1 MGTICYSD
9 VNFLHGQSAVLRV
22 SGADRAGGIVPAG
35 SGRAGGDVPT
45 GMCRQEW
52 EGRAMELRHL
62 DALMAIESGGSF
74 TAAADALNTV
84 QSNVSEQVRQLE
96 DELGTDL
103 LVRGRKGARPTEC
116 GAIVLERSRRIRR
129 ELDGMREEISM
140 LLGLEAGS
148 ASFGVVGTASRWL
161 VPALVADLRQRAS
174 GLSLRVVEGA
184 SERLVAEVLGHEL
197 ALALV
202 TEPVFDVG
210 VQVEHLMDEAL
221 VGLAPESVMLPPEP
235 VPLSALVDLP
245 MILPPPN
252 NPLRIEIDAVARSQG
267 LALSVPVEV
276 EGIRLISDLVAAQ
289 AGVSVLPETAIA
301 PTPPGVRRFAIADM
315 PPRRLAL
322 IAARDASLSIAD
334 RAVRDAVLRIVG
346 RTTD

>member
-1 MGTICYSD
+1 
-9 VNFLHGQSAVLRV
+9 
-22 SGADRAGGIVPAG
+22 
-35 SGRAGGDVPT
+35 
-45 GMCRQEW
+45 
-52 EGRAMELRHL
+52 MELRHL
-62 DALMAIESGGSF
+62 DALMAIESEGSF

-84 QSNVSEQVRQLE
+84 QSNVSDQVRQLE

-202 TEPVFDVG
+202 TEPVFDVR

-267 LALSVPVEV
+267 LALVEV

-346 RTTD
+346 RTSD

>member
-1 MGTICYSD
+1 
-9 VNFLHGQSAVLRV
+9 
-22 SGADRAGGIVPAG
+22 
-35 SGRAGGDVPT
+35 
-45 GMCRQEW
+45 
-52 EGRAMELRHL
+52 
-62 DALMAIESGGSF
+62 
-74 TAAADALNTV
+74 
-84 QSNVSEQVRQLE
+84 
-96 DELGTDL
+96 
-103 LVRGRKGARPTEC
+103 
-116 GAIVLERSRRIRR
+116 
-129 ELDGMREEISM
+129 
-140 LLGLEAGS
+140 
-148 ASFGVVGTASRWL
+148 
-161 VPALVADLRQRAS
+161 
-174 GLSLRVVEGA
+174 VEGA

-202 TEPVFDVG
+202 TEPVFDVR